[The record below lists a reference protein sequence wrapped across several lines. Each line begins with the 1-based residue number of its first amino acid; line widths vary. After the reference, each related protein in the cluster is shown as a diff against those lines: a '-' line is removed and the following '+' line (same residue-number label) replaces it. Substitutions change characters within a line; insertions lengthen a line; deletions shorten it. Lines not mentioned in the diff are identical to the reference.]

1 MCGWSRGDLGT
12 QQHRH
17 QCHDF
22 FTTAA
27 AITSLLGS
35 DGVQSTDN
43 TNAHNL
49 GLFLKVGFPSS
60 RPQFWQ
66 ELQNAGSK

>member
-1 MCGWSRGDLGT
+1 MGGPEEILG
-12 QQHRH
+12 RSS
-17 QCHDF
+17 
-22 FTTAA
+22 TATSVMISSQLA
-27 AITSLLGS
+27 AITSSLGS

-60 RPQFWQ
+60 HPQFWQ